1 MPYTNDMK
9 PSEHLG
15 SNYNVMHELCH
26 FHHLNHTEAFWN
38 EVDKVMPN
46 FRERREWLKRN
57 GAAMDI

>member
-1 MPYTNDMK
+1 MK